1 MVIEVL
7 KRLEVPHE
15 HIFSCDID
23 PHCRALIQHCHRP
36 QNLFVDIRKRP
47 INAVPDID
55 LYVFAPPC
63 TAFSSAG
70 LRGGL
75 DDPTGQLLL
84 ESLRV
89 VHHRRP
95 RVCIC
100 ENVPNVAGAHKGF
113 LLLLESALHGAGYS
127 WRWQVLSTNH
137 YGIPQRRRRFYLVA
151 VRLDS
156 LQGEIQFPRPLATA
170 GQPLMRLVPRSPHWQ
185 ALPPRQGKARRLV
198 QWAYEAM
205 AAKNDGANPFV
216 QPVCL
221 DAGVTQSWCSA
232 AQEMAPT
239 LTRTSCARFSYWLST
254 KGDFLDEGDFAVL
267 QGVHRQ
273 TFDWAGAGLTCH
285 QFAGIMGNSMS
296 ANVLEFLLP
305 LALQAAGILT
315 MREVNVLQ
323 EDSARRLAGA

>member
-1 MVIEVL
+1 M
-7 KRLEVPHE
+7 
-15 HIFSCDID
+15 
-23 PHCRALIQHCHRP
+23 
-36 QNLFVDIRKRP
+36 
-47 INAVPDID
+47 
-55 LYVFAPPC
+55 
-63 TAFSSAG
+63 
-70 LRGGL
+70 
-75 DDPTGQLLL
+75 

-100 ENVPNVAGAHKGF
+100 ENVPSVAGAYKGF

-137 YGIPQRRRRFYLVA
+137 YGIPQQRRRFYLVA

-156 LQGEIQFPRPLATA
+156 WQRDIQFPHPLATT
-170 GQPLMRLVPRSPHWQ
+170 GQPLTRLVPRSPHWQ
-185 ALPPRQGKARRLV
+185 ALPPSQGRARRLV

-205 AAKNDGANPFV
+205 VAKEDLVNPFV

-221 DAGVTQSWCSA
+221 DAGVTPSWRSPTM
-232 AQEMAPT
+232 EIAPT

-254 KGDFLDEGDFAVL
+254 KGDFLDEADFAVR
-267 QGVHRQ
+267 QGVRRQ
-273 TFDWAGAGLTCH
+273 TFDWEGAGLTCH

-305 LALQAAGILT
+305 LALQAAGMLS
-315 MREVNVLQ
+315 MQEVNVLR
-323 EDSARRLAGA
+323 EGTVRRLGGAANCI